1 MSELALAN
9 AKLVLA
15 DAVIEGSLRAV
26 DGRIAAVDTGALSLP
41 AAIDCEGDY
50 LLPGLVDLHTDNVE
64 KHVLPRPGVRW
75 LPLSA
80 IIAHDAQVISS
91 GITTVFNALA
101 IGCSMQIP
109 ERIEILVPMVAAI
122 RTADARG
129 MLRASHRLHMRCEIT
144 DARVIELF
152 TPFVGDP
159 LVGLMSVMD
168 HAPGQRQSPDIAR
181 YRDKQIR
188 RLHLTEEE
196 ADRQIAALMHA
207 SATIGPANRAALAAI
222 ALANGIPV
230 ASHDDAT
237 VDEIELACRLGA
249 VICEFPTTRSAAE
262 AARER
267 GLSILMGS
275 PNVMRG
281 GSQGGNVGASDLAGS
296 GHLDILASDYVPISL
311 LQGAFALTSI
321 GLDLPAA
328 VRAASLDPAAAVGLD
343 DRGEILVGKRADL
356 VRVSIIEGLPVV
368 KAVWSAGRQVY

>member
-1 MSELALAN
+1 MSELVLAN

-15 DAVIEGSLRAV
+15 DEVIEGSLRAA
-26 DGRIAAVDTGALSLP
+26 DGRIEAVDAGALSLP

-75 LPLSA
+75 LALSA
-80 IIAHDAQVISS
+80 ILAHDAQVITA

-101 IGCSMQIP
+101 VGSSMHMP
-109 ERIEILVPMVAAI
+109 ERSEILAPMVAAI

-144 DARVIELF
+144 DERVVELF
-152 TPFVGDP
+152 SPFVDDR
-159 LVGLMSVMD
+159 LVRLMSVMD
-168 HAPGQRQSPDIAR
+168 HAPGQRQSPDVVR

-188 RLHLTEEE
+188 RLHLTEAE
-196 ADRQIAALMHA
+196 ADRQIAVLMHA
-207 SATIGPANRAALAAI
+207 SATIGPTNRETLVAI

-237 VDEIELACRLGA
+237 VEQIEVARRLGA

-267 GLSILMGS
+267 GLSIVMGS

-281 GSQGGNVGASDLAGS
+281 GSQGGNVGAIDLAGS

-311 LQGAFALTSI
+311 LQGAFALTTI
-321 GLDLPAA
+321 GLDLAAA
-328 VRAASLDPAAAVGLD
+328 VRTASLNPAAAVGLD
-343 DRGEILVGKRADL
+343 DRGVIQPGKRADL
-356 VRVSIIEGLPVV
+356 VWVSVIDGLPLV
-368 KAVWSAGRQVY
+368 KAVWSAGRKVY

>member
-1 MSELALAN
+1 
-9 AKLVLA
+9 
-15 DAVIEGSLRAV
+15 
-26 DGRIAAVDTGALSLP
+26 
-41 AAIDCEGDY
+41 
-50 LLPGLVDLHTDNVE
+50 
-64 KHVLPRPGVRW
+64 
-75 LPLSA
+75 
-80 IIAHDAQVISS
+80 
-91 GITTVFNALA
+91 
-101 IGCSMQIP
+101 
-109 ERIEILVPMVAAI
+109 
-122 RTADARG
+122 
-129 MLRASHRLHMRCEIT
+129 
-144 DARVIELF
+144 
-152 TPFVGDP
+152 
-159 LVGLMSVMD
+159 MSVMD